1 MSEVAVGVP
10 AAAWPAPDTR
20 RLLQLALGALW
31 LLDAI
36 LQAQSVMFT
45 RAFSQL
51 LAGSAPG
58 NPALVAHPISWNA
71 GLIAQH
77 GMVTNALFA
86 AVQLLLGLGIAW
98 RRTVRVAL
106 GASIAWSLGI
116 WWLGEGLGGVLTP
129 TASPVTGAPGA
140 VIIYA
145 LLAVLLW
152 PRDRPGRPAPFVAA
166 QAVGAPVA
174 RALWL
179 LLWGSLAYFA
189 VQPANRAPHALASMI
204 SAMAARE
211 PGWLSSTEHGAAG
224 LLAGQGLLASVLL
237 ASALAVVAVGVYLPR
252 PVARATVLLAVVLAV
267 VTWVVGQALGEVLTG
282 MGTDPGTG
290 PLLMLLAAA
299 YWPTAAA
306 GHLAATGPGHRAA
319 TGPAVPPDRP
329 EVPAATGP
337 ALPATIEPAVPTATR
352 PGVSATT
359 RLGVPAT
366 TGPEV
371 PAATRPAAGEK
382 RGR

>member
-1 MSEVAVGVP
+1 MSEVAVARPEGDWPGNDSGVS

-45 RAFSQL
+45 RAFSRM
-51 LAGSAPG
+51 LAGSAAG

-86 AVQLLLGLGIAW
+86 AIQLLLGLGIAW

-106 GASIAWSLGI
+106 GASIAWSVAV

-140 VIIYA
+140 AIIYA

-152 PRDRPGRPAPFVAA
+152 PRDRDSRPAPFVAA
-166 QAVGAPVA
+166 QAVRTPVA

-189 VQPANRAPHALASMI
+189 VQPANRAPQALASTI
-204 SAMAARE
+204 AAMADRE
-211 PGWLSSTEHGAAG
+211 PSWLSSIGHGAAT

-237 ASALAVVAVGVYLPR
+237 ASALAIVASGVYLPR
-252 PVARATVLLAVVLAV
+252 PAARGTVLLAVVLAAA
-267 VTWVVGQALGEVLTG
+267 TWVVGQALGGALTG

-290 PLLMLLAAA
+290 PLLMLLAVA
-299 YWPTAAA
+299 YWPSPAA
-306 GHLAATGPGHRAA
+306 PHRARDE
-319 TGPAVPPDRP
+319 TRGRGWPDRP
-329 EVPAATGP
+329 GSRTAAP
-337 ALPATIEPAVPTATR
+337 R
-352 PGVSATT
+352 
-359 RLGVPAT
+359 
-366 TGPEV
+366 
-371 PAATRPAAGEK
+371 
-382 RGR
+382 

>member
-1 MSEVAVGVP
+1 MSEVAVARPEGDWPGNHSGVSG
-10 AAAWPAPDTR
+10 AAWPAPDTR

-36 LQAQSVMFT
+36 LQAQPVMFT
-45 RAFSQL
+45 RAFSRM

-86 AVQLLLGLGIAW
+86 AIQLLLGLGIAW

-106 GASIAWSLGI
+106 GASIAWSLAV

-140 VIIYA
+140 AIIYA

-152 PRDRPGRPAPFVAA
+152 PRDRDRRPAPFVAA
-166 QAVGAPVA
+166 QAIGAPVA

-189 VQPANRAPHALASMI
+189 VQPANRAPQALASTI
-204 SAMAARE
+204 TAMADGE
-211 PGWLSSTEHGAAG
+211 PGWLSSIGHGAAT

-237 ASALAVVAVGVYLPR
+237 ASVLAIVASGVYLPR
-252 PVARATVLLAVVLAV
+252 PAARGTVLLAVVLAAA
-267 VTWVVGQALGEVLTG
+267 TWVVGQALGEALTG

-290 PLLMLLAAA
+290 PLLMLLAVA
-299 YWPTAAA
+299 YWPSPAA
-306 GHLAATGPGHRAA
+306 PHRAQDE
-319 TGPAVPPDRP
+319 TRGRGWPDRP
-329 EVPAATGP
+329 GSR
-337 ALPATIEPAVPTATR
+337 TASPR
-352 PGVSATT
+352 
-359 RLGVPAT
+359 
-366 TGPEV
+366 
-371 PAATRPAAGEK
+371 
-382 RGR
+382 